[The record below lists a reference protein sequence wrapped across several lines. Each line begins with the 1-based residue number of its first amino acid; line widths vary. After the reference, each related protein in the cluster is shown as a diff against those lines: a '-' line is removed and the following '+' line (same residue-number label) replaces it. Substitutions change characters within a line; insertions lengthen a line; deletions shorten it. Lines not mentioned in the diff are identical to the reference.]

1 MTQASTLV
9 PGPVRGPERPIG
21 RGTLDELIEGMARLI
36 RVGRQ
41 VSHRV
46 ALTIDP
52 EMPVNGMT
60 MLALVQR
67 DGAVRTGRLAC
78 ELGLDASVI
87 SRQVAVLERLGLLV
101 RGPDPEDRRASLVSL
116 SPSGVAALERAS
128 VLRITAAR
136 SAMADWTEADAAR
149 VLDLIDRLSITMTNI
164 EGAPTT

>member
-1 MTQASTLV
+1 MTQASTLL
-9 PGPVRGPERPIG
+9 RRPERPIS
-21 RGTLDELIEGMARLI
+21 RATLDELIEGMARLI

-41 VSHRV
+41 AGHRV
-46 ALTIDP
+46 ALAVDP

-87 SRQVAVLERLGLLV
+87 SRQVAVLERLGLLL

-116 SPSGVAALERAS
+116 SPDGAAALERAN
-128 VLRITAAR
+128 VLRATAAR

-149 VLDLIDRLSITMTNI
+149 VLNLIDRLSMTMTNI

>member
-9 PGPVRGPERPIG
+9 RGPERPIS
-21 RGTLDELIEGMARLI
+21 RATLDELIEGMSRLI

-41 VSHRV
+41 ASHRV
-46 ALTIDP
+46 ALAIDP

-67 DGAVRTGRLAC
+67 DGAVRAGRLAC

-87 SRQVAVLERLGLLV
+87 SRQVAVLERLGLLL

-116 SPSGVAALERAS
+116 TTAGVAALARAGT
-128 VLRITAAR
+128 LRITAAQ
-136 SAMADWTEADAAR
+136 SAMADWTESDAAR
-149 VLDLIDRLSITMTNI
+149 VLNLIDRLSMTMTNI
-164 EGAPTT
+164 EGAPNT